1 MGWNGH
7 ETLGEDSPESVD
19 DNVTPPSGFA
29 CAMDESLTILFEDAH
44 CLAIVKPGG
53 ELTQGMSGGRETTLE
68 ARVRRYLCPDDP
80 ASVYLG
86 TVHRLD
92 RPVSGV
98 ILWAKTLK
106 AARRLAAQFA
116 AREPRKEYWAIVE
129 GTTTPLGDE
138 GEWNDWLTDPDVSG
152 VAHAVETEAPGTR
165 QAITRFRKCPALM
178 LPENCC
184 WLRLW
189 PETGRT
195 HQLRAQ
201 AAHRGLGILGDRTYG
216 SNRPFPQ
223 GIALHARTLRVRHP
237 ILGATI
243 DLLAPLPATWTEQ
256 GIVLP
261 EMPSLEA

>member
-1 MGWNGH
+1 
-7 ETLGEDSPESVD
+7 
-19 DNVTPPSGFA
+19 
-29 CAMDESLTILFEDAH
+29 MDESLTILYEDAH
-44 CLAIVKPGG
+44 CLAVVKPGG
-53 ELTQGMSGGRETTLE
+53 ELTQGTIGGPESTLE
-68 ARVRRYLCPDDP
+68 ARVRRYLRPDDP
-80 ASVYLG
+80 GSVYLG

-129 GTTTPLGDE
+129 GTTARWGDE
-138 GEWNDWLTDPDVSG
+138 GRWDDWLTDPDSSG
-152 VAHAVETEAPGTR
+152 VVHSSETEAPGTR
-165 QAITRFRKCPALM
+165 LAVTRFRKSAATR
-178 LPENCC
+178 LPENTN

-201 AAHRGLGILGDRTYG
+201 TAHRGLPILGDLAYG
-216 SNRPFPQ
+216 SGRPFTR
-223 GIALHARTLRVRHP
+223 GIALHARSLRVRHP
-237 ILGATI
+237 TLGTTL
-243 DLLAPLPATWTEQ
+243 DLLAPLPGTWAEQ

-261 EMPSLEA
+261 KPTIPEVE